1 MYKTND
7 LSEYEILRLQNIKRN
22 EIYLTNLGLK
32 KSTEEIRRQHKT
44 QQKRKRLQ
52 RSTKRQQGVS
62 VTPSLRKSNRLK
74 NIPVKNYKEDTLHI
88 IKDDDLSDYSAESDY
103 DDVSDFGE
111 EIPYPIKRRKRE
123 RKATV
128 GVKSTVAATEKVI
141 VASKT
146 ITNEDVLKI
155 ENAKTGRSRCRKCL
169 ETIEKNEL
177 RVGMKAWIMGR
188 NSITWQ
194 HQECFISNIKIDTAS
209 NSRTKCKIS
218 KIPFGVGDLRIGLR
232 SHTATSW
239 ISLECTKRLLAPLA
253 KIISLKIIKKL
264 DGFHDKLSKPQQ
276 NEVIKMFNDVKN
288 GTNIH
293 EKNVDV
299 SPTAN
304 YKTTKEEKKELKKSN
319 GKDSQAQPK
328 KGIKTLT
335 KGNVAWKFGGKFL
348 FHQTL
353 SRYMYHL

>member
-44 QQKRKRLQ
+44 QQKRKRRQ
-52 RSTKRQQGVS
+52 RPTKRQQGVR
-62 VTPSLRKSNRLK
+62 VTLSLRKSNRLK
-74 NIPVKNYKEDTLHI
+74 NIPVKNYKEDILRI
-88 IKDDDLSDYSAESDY
+88 IKDDDLSDSDY

-128 GVKSTVAATEKVI
+128 GVKSTVAATKKI
-141 VASKT
+141 VDASAT
-146 ITNEDVLKI
+146 IINEDILKI
-155 ENAKTGRSRCRKCL
+155 ERAKTGRSRCRKCL

-188 NSITWQ
+188 NSVTWQ
-194 HQECFISNIKIDTAS
+194 HQKCFISNIKIDIAS
-209 NSRTKCKIS
+209 NSRTKCKVS
-218 KIPFGVGDLRIGLR
+218 KLPFGVGNLRIGLR

-239 ISLECTKRLLAPLA
+239 VTLECAKRILAPLA

-276 NEVIKMFNDVKN
+276 DEITKMFNDVKN
-288 GTNIH
+288 NMDKD
-293 EKNVDV
+293 EKSVDF
-299 SPTAN
+299 SLSAN
-304 YKTTKEEKKELKKSN
+304 SKTMKEEKKKLKDTN

-328 KGIKTLT
+328 KGMKTLT
-335 KGNVAWKFGGKFL
+335 KGNVAWKFGGKFSIPSNCV
-348 FHQTL
+348 Q
-353 SRYMYHL
+353 YI